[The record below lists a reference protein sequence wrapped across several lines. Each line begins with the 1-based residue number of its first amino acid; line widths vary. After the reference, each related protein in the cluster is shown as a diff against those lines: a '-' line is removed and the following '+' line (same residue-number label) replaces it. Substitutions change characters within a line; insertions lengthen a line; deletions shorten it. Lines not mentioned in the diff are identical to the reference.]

1 MTEDTLLSNVSNN
14 TVNRKNKK
22 WLRPWNVK
30 QFNDL
35 YNRDDRFFSVLIKGA
50 IGFLNSHIKMYDKPI
65 NHFIFNTGSSYM
77 FVESNGYEFSWNET
91 SGEDSM
97 YMELPRCVV
106 ELGNISIP
114 QEELSQSFARG
125 NYERK
130 DEDIIKG
137 YNAEIKRL
145 PIEMN
150 LSLHYTFSNF
160 NESIVVL
167 QELFD
172 ELVFQ
177 RYFSIAYLGQIVRCS
192 IEFPNSTQLEIG
204 KIDFSAAEIVQR
216 NINLDVVIC
225 TNYPLINQ
233 KTEISSNQVISKFK
247 GYLQPNN
254 RADNIE
260 ILIDGVKSNTNDIY
274 MDLRKFDI
282 NKDNIINETE
292 ISLIRDFIERFDVD
306 EDYEVTSHDIGLI
319 TESFMN
325 EEYNVHY
332 DILNTGKLDINNLLT
347 IKELFNIL
355 DLNHDERV
363 NELEINQIMN
373 NILIA
378 QKFDI
383 NADLTIDYND
393 LRTIIS
399 YIEEHETEKWSDLY
413 NDFTTYLSKSIKP
426 ISEELYQYILDV
438 TNDNLNDMKIAVEYW
453 IANHKNEI
461 DINNSTIQELYKLWE
476 KLVTFK
482 IYDMKGDGIID
493 KKDAQYVTDI
503 IGANTEHTI
512 SYYESSNIIIHMNDH
527 ELHDDSIT
535 DILEIK

>member
-1 MTEDTLLSNVSNN
+1 MTEDTLLSNISNN

-97 YMELPRCVV
+97 SMELPRCVV

-130 DEDIIKG
+130 DEDTIKG

-306 EDYEVTSHDIGLI
+306 KDYEVTSHDIGLI

-325 EEYNVHY
+325 EEYNVNY

-383 NADLTIDYND
+383 NGDLTIDYND

-413 NDFTTYLSKSIKP
+413 NDFTTYLTKSIKP

-453 IANHKNEI
+453 ISNHKNEI

-476 KLVTFK
+476 NLVTFK

>member
-130 DEDIIKG
+130 DEDTIKG

-306 EDYEVTSHDIGLI
+306 EDYEVTSHDIALI

-383 NADLTIDYND
+383 NGDLTIDYND
-393 LRTIIS
+393 LRSIIS

-413 NDFTTYLSKSIKP
+413 NDFTTYLTKSIKP

-476 KLVTFK
+476 NLVTFK

>member
-130 DEDIIKG
+130 DEDTIKG

-383 NADLTIDYND
+383 NGDLTIDYND

-399 YIEEHETEKWSDLY
+399 YIEEHDKEKWSDLY
-413 NDFTTYLSKSIKP
+413 NDFTTYLTKSIKP

-438 TNDNLNDMKIAVEYW
+438 TTDNLNDVKIAVEYW

-461 DINNSTIQELYKLWE
+461 DINNSTIQELYKLCE

-493 KKDAQYVTDI
+493 KNDAQYVTDI
-503 IGANTEHTI
+503 IGANTEHSI

>member
-130 DEDIIKG
+130 DEDTIKG

-383 NADLTIDYND
+383 NGDLVIDYND
-393 LRTIIS
+393 LRSIIS

-413 NDFTTYLSKSIKP
+413 NDFTTYLTKSIKP

-512 SYYESSNIIIHMNDH
+512 SYYESSNIVIHMNDH

>member
-1 MTEDTLLSNVSNN
+1 MTEDTLLSNISNN
-14 TVNRKNKK
+14 TENRKNKK

-130 DEDIIKG
+130 DEDTIKG

-177 RYFSIAYLGQIVRCS
+177 SYFSIAYLGQIVRCS

-254 RADNIE
+254 RADYIE

-319 TESFMN
+319 TESFMD

-383 NADLTIDYND
+383 NGDLSIDYND

-399 YIEEHETEKWSDLY
+399 YIEEHEKEKWSDLY
-413 NDFTTYLSKSIKP
+413 NDFTTYLTKSIKP

-438 TNDNLNDMKIAVEYW
+438 TNDNLNDVKIAVEYW

-461 DINNSTIQELYKLWE
+461 DINNSTIQELYKLCE

-493 KKDAQYVTDI
+493 KNDAQYVTDI

-527 ELHDDSIT
+527 ELHNDSIT

>member
-130 DEDIIKG
+130 DEDTIKG

-319 TESFMN
+319 TESFMD

-383 NADLTIDYND
+383 NGDLVIDYND

-399 YIEEHETEKWSDLY
+399 YIEEHDKEKWSDLY
-413 NDFTTYLSKSIKP
+413 NDFTTYLTKSIKP

-438 TNDNLNDMKIAVEYW
+438 TTDNLNDVKIAVEYW

-461 DINNSTIQELYKLWE
+461 DINNSTIQELYKLCE

-493 KKDAQYVTDI
+493 KNDAQYVTDI

>member
-130 DEDIIKG
+130 DEDTIKG

-325 EEYNVHY
+325 EEYNVNY

-383 NADLTIDYND
+383 NGDLTIDYND

-413 NDFTTYLSKSIKP
+413 NDFTTYLTKSIKP

-476 KLVTFK
+476 NLITFK
-482 IYDMKGDGIID
+482 IYDMKGDGVID

>member
-14 TVNRKNKK
+14 TVNKKNKK

-130 DEDIIKG
+130 DEDTIKG

-254 RADNIE
+254 RADYIE

-282 NKDNIINETE
+282 NKDNIIDETE

-306 EDYEVTSHDIGLI
+306 EDYEVTSHDIALI

-383 NADLTIDYND
+383 NGDLAIDYND
-393 LRTIIS
+393 LRSIIS

-413 NDFTTYLSKSIKP
+413 NDFTTYLEKSIKP

>member
-130 DEDIIKG
+130 DEDTIKG

-260 ILIDGVKSNTNDIY
+260 ILIDGIKSNTNDIY

-292 ISLIRDFIERFDVD
+292 ISLIRDFIERFDID

-325 EEYNVHY
+325 EEYNVNY

-383 NADLTIDYND
+383 NGDLTIDYND

-413 NDFTTYLSKSIKP
+413 NDFTTYLTKSIKP

-476 KLVTFK
+476 NLVTFK
-482 IYDMKGDGIID
+482 IYDMKGDGVID

-512 SYYESSNIIIHMNDH
+512 SYYESSNIVIHMNDH

>member
-130 DEDIIKG
+130 DEDTIKG

-383 NADLTIDYND
+383 NGDLTIDYND

-413 NDFTTYLSKSIKP
+413 NDFTTYLTKSIKP

-476 KLVTFK
+476 NLVTFK
-482 IYDMKGDGIID
+482 IYDMKGDGVID

>member
-130 DEDIIKG
+130 DEDTIKG

-325 EEYNVHY
+325 EEYNVNY

-383 NADLTIDYND
+383 NGDLTIDYND

-399 YIEEHETEKWSDLY
+399 YIEEHETEKWSYLY
-413 NDFTTYLSKSIKP
+413 NDFTTYLTKSIKP

>member
-130 DEDIIKG
+130 DEDTIKG

-325 EEYNVHY
+325 EEYNVNY

-383 NADLTIDYND
+383 NGDLSIDYND

-413 NDFTTYLSKSIKP
+413 NDFTTYLTKSIKP

-461 DINNSTIQELYKLWE
+461 DINNSTIQELYKLWG

>member
-130 DEDIIKG
+130 DEDTIKG

-292 ISLIRDFIERFDVD
+292 IGLIRDFIERFDVD

-325 EEYNVHY
+325 EEYNVNY

-363 NELEINQIMN
+363 NELEINQIMD

-383 NADLTIDYND
+383 NGDLTIDYND
-393 LRTIIS
+393 LKTIIS

-413 NDFTTYLSKSIKP
+413 NDFTTYLTKSIKP

-476 KLVTFK
+476 TLVTFK

>member
-130 DEDIIKG
+130 DEDTIKG

-306 EDYEVTSHDIGLI
+306 EDYEVTSHDIALI

-383 NADLTIDYND
+383 NGDLTIDYND

-413 NDFTTYLSKSIKP
+413 NDFTTYLTKSIKP

-476 KLVTFK
+476 NLVTFK
-482 IYDMKGDGIID
+482 IYDMKGDGVID

>member
-130 DEDIIKG
+130 DEDTIKG

-306 EDYEVTSHDIGLI
+306 EDYEVTSHDISLI

-383 NADLTIDYND
+383 NGDLTIDYND

-413 NDFTTYLSKSIKP
+413 NDFTTYLTKSIKP

-482 IYDMKGDGIID
+482 IYDMQGDGIID

-512 SYYESSNIIIHMNDH
+512 SYYESSNIVIHMNDH

>member
-14 TVNRKNKK
+14 TVNKKNKK

-130 DEDIIKG
+130 DEDTIKG

-282 NKDNIINETE
+282 NKDNIIDETE

-306 EDYEVTSHDIGLI
+306 EDYEVTSHDIALI

-383 NADLTIDYND
+383 NGDLTIDYND
-393 LRTIIS
+393 LKSIIS

-413 NDFTTYLSKSIKP
+413 NDFTTYLTKSIKP

>member
-14 TVNRKNKK
+14 TENRKNKK

-130 DEDIIKG
+130 DEDTIKG

-177 RYFSIAYLGQIVRCS
+177 SYFSIAYLGQIVRCS

-254 RADNIE
+254 RADYIE

-319 TESFMN
+319 TESFMD

-383 NADLTIDYND
+383 NGDLVIDYND

-399 YIEEHETEKWSDLY
+399 YIEEHDKEKWSDIY
-413 NDFTTYLSKSIKP
+413 NDFTTYLTKSIKP

-438 TNDNLNDMKIAVEYW
+438 TTDNLNDVKIAVEYW

-461 DINNSTIQELYKLWE
+461 DINNSTIQELYKLCE

-493 KKDAQYVTDI
+493 KNDAQYVTDI

-527 ELHDDSIT
+527 ELHNDSIT

>member
-1 MTEDTLLSNVSNN
+1 MTEDTLLSNISNN

-130 DEDIIKG
+130 DEDTIKG

-325 EEYNVHY
+325 EEYNVNY

-383 NADLTIDYND
+383 NGDLTIDYND

-413 NDFTTYLSKSIKP
+413 NDFTTYLTKSIKP

-453 IANHKNEI
+453 ISNHKNEI

-476 KLVTFK
+476 NLVTFK

>member
-14 TVNRKNKK
+14 TENRKNKK

-130 DEDIIKG
+130 DEDTIKG

-254 RADNIE
+254 RADYIE

-306 EDYEVTSHDIGLI
+306 EDYEVTSHDIALI

-383 NADLTIDYND
+383 NGDLTIDYND

-413 NDFTTYLSKSIKP
+413 NDFTTYLTKSIKP

-476 KLVTFK
+476 NLVTFK

-493 KKDAQYVTDI
+493 KNDAQYVTDI

-527 ELHDDSIT
+527 ELHNDSIT

>member
-130 DEDIIKG
+130 DEDTIKG

-260 ILIDGVKSNTNDIY
+260 ILIDGIKSNTNDIY

-306 EDYEVTSHDIGLI
+306 EDYEVTSHDIALI

-383 NADLTIDYND
+383 NGDLTIDYND

-413 NDFTTYLSKSIKP
+413 NDFTTYLTKSIKP

-476 KLVTFK
+476 NLVTFK
-482 IYDMKGDGIID
+482 IYDMKGDGVID

>member
-1 MTEDTLLSNVSNN
+1 MTEDTLLSNISNN

-130 DEDIIKG
+130 DEDTIKG

-325 EEYNVHY
+325 EEYNVNY

-383 NADLTIDYND
+383 NGDLTIDYND

-413 NDFTTYLSKSIKP
+413 NDFTTYLTKSIKP

-453 IANHKNEI
+453 ISNHKNEI

-476 KLVTFK
+476 NLVTFK

-503 IGANTEHTI
+503 ICANTEHTI

>member
-130 DEDIIKG
+130 DEDTIKG

-306 EDYEVTSHDIGLI
+306 EDYEVTSHDIALI

-383 NADLTIDYND
+383 NGDLTIDYND

-413 NDFTTYLSKSIKP
+413 NDFTTYLTKSIKP

-476 KLVTFK
+476 NLVTFK

>member
-14 TVNRKNKK
+14 TENRKNKK

-130 DEDIIKG
+130 DEDTIKG

-177 RYFSIAYLGQIVRCS
+177 SYFSIAYLGQIVRCS

-282 NKDNIINETE
+282 NKDNIIDETE

-319 TESFMN
+319 TESFMD

-383 NADLTIDYND
+383 NGDLVIDYND
-393 LRTIIS
+393 LRSIIS

-413 NDFTTYLSKSIKP
+413 NDFTTYLTKSIKP

-438 TNDNLNDMKIAVEYW
+438 TTDNLNDVKIAVEYW

-461 DINNSTIQELYKLWE
+461 DINNSTIQELYKLCE

-493 KKDAQYVTDI
+493 KNDAQYVTDI

-527 ELHDDSIT
+527 ELHNDSIT

>member
-130 DEDIIKG
+130 DEDTIKG

-383 NADLTIDYND
+383 NGDLTIDYND

-413 NDFTTYLSKSIKP
+413 NDFTTYLTKSIKP

-461 DINNSTIQELYKLWE
+461 DINNSTMQELYKLWE

>member
-97 YMELPRCVV
+97 YMELPHCVV

-130 DEDIIKG
+130 DEDTIKG

-306 EDYEVTSHDIGLI
+306 EDYEVTSHDIALI

-383 NADLTIDYND
+383 NGDLTIDYND

-413 NDFTTYLSKSIKP
+413 NDFTTYLTKSIKP

-482 IYDMKGDGIID
+482 IYDMQGDGIID

-512 SYYESSNIIIHMNDH
+512 SYYESSNIVIHMNDH

>member
-130 DEDIIKG
+130 DEDTIKG

-306 EDYEVTSHDIGLI
+306 EDYEVTSHDIALI

-383 NADLTIDYND
+383 NGDLTIDYND

-413 NDFTTYLSKSIKP
+413 NDFTTYLTKSIKP

-512 SYYESSNIIIHMNDH
+512 SYYESSNIVIHMNDH

>member
-35 YNRDDRFFSVLIKGA
+35 YNRDDRFFSILIKGA

-130 DEDIIKG
+130 DEDTIKG

-383 NADLTIDYND
+383 NGDLTIDYND

-413 NDFTTYLSKSIKP
+413 NDFTTYLTKSIKP

-476 KLVTFK
+476 NLVTFK
-482 IYDMKGDGIID
+482 IYDMKGDGVID

-503 IGANTEHTI
+503 IGANTEHII

>member
-130 DEDIIKG
+130 DEDTIKG

-260 ILIDGVKSNTNDIY
+260 ILIDGIKSNTNDIY

-383 NADLTIDYND
+383 NGDLVIDYND
-393 LRTIIS
+393 LRSIIS

-413 NDFTTYLSKSIKP
+413 NDFTTYLTKSIKP

-461 DINNSTIQELYKLWE
+461 DINNSTMQELYKLWE

-482 IYDMKGDGIID
+482 IYDMKGDGVID

>member
-130 DEDIIKG
+130 DEDTIKG

-325 EEYNVHY
+325 EEYNVNY

-383 NADLTIDYND
+383 NGDLTIDYND

-413 NDFTTYLSKSIKP
+413 NDFTTYLTKSIKP

-476 KLVTFK
+476 NLVTFK

>member
-130 DEDIIKG
+130 DEDTIKG

-306 EDYEVTSHDIGLI
+306 EDYEVTSHDIALI

-383 NADLTIDYND
+383 NGDLAIDYND
-393 LRTIIS
+393 LKSIIS

-413 NDFTTYLSKSIKP
+413 NDFTTYLTKSIKP

-482 IYDMKGDGIID
+482 IYDMMGDGIID

-527 ELHDDSIT
+527 ELDDDSIT

>member
-130 DEDIIKG
+130 DEDTIKG

-204 KIDFSAAEIVQR
+204 KIDFSSAEIVQR

-383 NADLTIDYND
+383 NGDLTIDYND

-413 NDFTTYLSKSIKP
+413 NDFTTYLTKSIKP

-461 DINNSTIQELYKLWE
+461 DINNSTMQELYKLWE

-482 IYDMKGDGIID
+482 IYDMKGDGVID

>member
-130 DEDIIKG
+130 DEDTIKG

-292 ISLIRDFIERFDVD
+292 IGLIRDFIERFDVD

-325 EEYNVHY
+325 EEYNVNY

-383 NADLTIDYND
+383 NGDLTIDYND

-413 NDFTTYLSKSIKP
+413 NDFTTYLTKSIKP

>member
-130 DEDIIKG
+130 DEDTIKG

-383 NADLTIDYND
+383 NGDLVIDYND

-413 NDFTTYLSKSIKP
+413 NDFTTYLTKSIKP

-438 TNDNLNDMKIAVEYW
+438 TTDNLNDVKIAVEYW

-461 DINNSTIQELYKLWE
+461 DINNSTIQELYKLCE

-493 KKDAQYVTDI
+493 KNDAQYVTDI

-527 ELHDDSIT
+527 ELHNDSIT

>member
-14 TVNRKNKK
+14 TVNKKNKK

-130 DEDIIKG
+130 DEDTIKG

-254 RADNIE
+254 RADYIE

-306 EDYEVTSHDIGLI
+306 EDYEVTSHDIALI

-383 NADLTIDYND
+383 NGDLAIDYND
-393 LRTIIS
+393 LRSIIS

-413 NDFTTYLSKSIKP
+413 NDFTTYLEKSIKP

-482 IYDMKGDGIID
+482 IYDMMGDGIID

>member
-130 DEDIIKG
+130 DEDTIKG

-325 EEYNVHY
+325 EEYNVNY

-383 NADLTIDYND
+383 NGDLTIDYND

-413 NDFTTYLSKSIKP
+413 NDFTTYLTKSIKP

-476 KLVTFK
+476 NLVTFK

-512 SYYESSNIIIHMNDH
+512 SYYESSNIVIHMNDH
-527 ELHDDSIT
+527 ELHNDSIT

>member
-130 DEDIIKG
+130 DEDTIKG

-260 ILIDGVKSNTNDIY
+260 ILIDGIKSNTNDIY

-325 EEYNVHY
+325 EEYNVNY

-383 NADLTIDYND
+383 NGDLAIDYND

-413 NDFTTYLSKSIKP
+413 NDFTTYLTKSIKP

-476 KLVTFK
+476 NLVTFK
-482 IYDMKGDGIID
+482 IYDMKGDGVID

-512 SYYESSNIIIHMNDH
+512 SYYESSNIVIHMNDH
-527 ELHDDSIT
+527 ELHNDSIT

>member
-1 MTEDTLLSNVSNN
+1 MTEDTLLSNISNN
-14 TVNRKNKK
+14 TENRKNKK

-130 DEDIIKG
+130 DEDTIKG

-177 RYFSIAYLGQIVRCS
+177 SYFSIAYLGQIVRCS

-260 ILIDGVKSNTNDIY
+260 ILIDGVKSNINDIY

-319 TESFMN
+319 TESFMD

-383 NADLTIDYND
+383 NGDLVIDYND

-399 YIEEHETEKWSDLY
+399 YIEEHDKEKWSDLY
-413 NDFTTYLSKSIKP
+413 NDFTTYLTKSIKP

-438 TNDNLNDMKIAVEYW
+438 TTDNLNDVKIAVEYW

-461 DINNSTIQELYKLWE
+461 DINNSTIQELYKLCE

-493 KKDAQYVTDI
+493 KNDAQYVTDI

-527 ELHDDSIT
+527 ELHNDSIT

>member
-1 MTEDTLLSNVSNN
+1 MTEDTLLSNISNN

-130 DEDIIKG
+130 DEDTIKG

-306 EDYEVTSHDIGLI
+306 KDYEVTSHDIGLI

-325 EEYNVHY
+325 EEYNVNY

-383 NADLTIDYND
+383 NGDLTIDYND

-413 NDFTTYLSKSIKP
+413 NDFTTYLTKSIKP

-453 IANHKNEI
+453 ISNHKNEI

-476 KLVTFK
+476 NLVTFK

>member
-1 MTEDTLLSNVSNN
+1 MTEDTLLSNISNN

-130 DEDIIKG
+130 DEDTIKG

-325 EEYNVHY
+325 EEYNVNY

-383 NADLTIDYND
+383 NGDLTIDYND

-413 NDFTTYLSKSIKP
+413 NDFTTYLTKSIKP

-482 IYDMKGDGIID
+482 IYDMKEDGIID

-503 IGANTEHTI
+503 IGANTEHAI
-512 SYYESSNIIIHMNDH
+512 SYYESSNIVIHMNDH
-527 ELHDDSIT
+527 ELHNDSIT